1 METKTERRQGVHGRT
16 SESSR
21 QPLLEIKNLKTHF
34 HTDDGV
40 VRAVDGVS
48 FSIGKGETLAVVG
61 ESGCG
66 KSITAFSTMRLI
78 QSPPGEIVEG
88 EILFFRNGSSPVDL
102 TKLDARGTRM
112 RDIRGNDIAMI
123 FQEPMTSLSPVHTI
137 GNQIGEAIELHQK
150 VDKEEAR
157 KRSGEALRKVR
168 LPEPERQLDAYPH
181 ELSGGMRQRAIIA
194 MALSCNPSLLIADEP
209 TTALDVTVQAQILDL
224 MVSLQDEIGMSI
236 LLITHDLGVVA
247 WMADNVAVM
256 YLGKIVEYAGVRTI
270 FKSPKHPYTRGLL
283 NSIPTIGQKEKL
295 VPIEGSVPDPFER
308 PVGCSFVPRCPHA
321 MENCGEEPPPVEI
334 EAGHRVSC
342 WLAIEQKNGDRAL
355 GTSHA

>member
-1 METKTERRQGVHGRT
+1 M
-16 SESSR
+16 SEPTR

-48 FSIGKGETLAVVG
+48 FTIGKGETLAVVG

-78 QSPPGEIVEG
+78 PSPPGEIVEG
-88 EILFFRNGSSPVDL
+88 EILFHDNGSSPVDL
-102 TKLDARGTRM
+102 TKLDARGAQM
-112 RDIRGNDIAMI
+112 RDLRGNDIAMI

-150 VDKEEAR
+150 VNKAEAR
-157 KRSGEALRKVR
+157 KRSADVLRKVR
-168 LPEPERQLDAYPH
+168 LQEPERQLDAYPH
-181 ELSGGMRQRAIIA
+181 ELSGGMRQRAMIA

-224 MVSLQDEIGMSI
+224 MVALQEEIGMSI

-247 WMADNVAVM
+247 WMADSVAVM
-256 YLGKIVEYAGVRTI
+256 YLGKIVEYSDVRTI
-270 FKSPKHPYTRGLL
+270 FKNPKHPYTKGLL
-283 NSIPTIGQKEKL
+283 NSIPKIGQQDKL
-295 VPIEGSVPDPFER
+295 IPIEGSVPDPFER
-308 PVGCSFVPRCPHA
+308 PVGCSFSPRCPHV
-321 MENCGEEPPPVEI
+321 MDKCREDPPLVETD
-334 EAGHRVSC
+334 AGHQVSC
-342 WLAIEQKNGDRAL
+342 WLEVEE
-355 GTSHA
+355 

>member
-1 METKTERRQGVHGRT
+1 MSDQDK
-16 SESSR
+16 

-34 HTDDGV
+34 FTDDGV
-40 VRAVDGVS
+40 VQAVDGVS

-78 QSPPGEIVEG
+78 PSPPGKIVDG
-88 EILFFRNGSSPVDL
+88 EILFHQNGSGALDL
-102 TKLDARGTRM
+102 TKIDARGPTM

-137 GNQIGEAIELHQK
+137 GNQIGEAIELHQN

-157 KRSGEALRKVR
+157 KRAGEVLRKVR

-181 ELSGGMRQRAIIA
+181 ELSGGMRQRAMIA

-256 YLGKIVEYAGVRTI
+256 YLGKVVEYADVRTI
-270 FKSPKHPYTRGLL
+270 FKNPKHPYTKGLL
-283 NSIPTIGQKEKL
+283 NSIPKIGQKEAL

-308 PVGCSFVPRCPHA
+308 PVGCSFAPRCPHA
-321 MENCGEEPPPVEI
+321 TDQCKQEPELLEI
-334 EAGHRVSC
+334 EAGHQVSC
-342 WLAIEQKNGDRAL
+342 WLEVEGAEAGEEVNNG
-355 GTSHA
+355 